1 MPLAARL
8 QRILPF
14 YYGWVVVGASGT
26 AIFARM
32 APSITTL
39 TVFIYPM
46 SQELGWSRTLIA
58 GSVTAGAL
66 ASMALSPAIGWAI
79 DRLGARLVLAG
90 GVLVVGV
97 SMISLAWATLPATF
111 YLAYAAARVVFHT
124 AAPIGASAIAARWFI
139 RMRGRAVGITFFG
152 GAIGGVVFT
161 MLAALA
167 IGSWGVAAAW
177 IAIGAVCLA
186 VALLPNLLLLA
197 ERPEDLGLRPDG
209 DPPRRPPPESRA
221 AASIP
226 GSPAP
231 PAPPWATPAPGNPA
245 PSAPPSSASPQRPA
259 DDDRERANDSW
270 TVPETL
276 RTASFWI
283 LALMGLATFFVQS
296 GVNVHIAAYLRDQ
309 GLSLTNAAAVVTAGW
324 VVSAAGSVGWG
335 WLMERL
341 PARWLYSAMLALL
354 SGSVL
359 LLLLVGGIGGALA
372 SAGLIGLV
380 AAGGNITPA
389 VVYADYY
396 GRSSLGRIRGLA
408 EIGVLVGQSTGP
420 LLAGVAYDLS
430 GSYTLIFLI
439 FAGIAA
445 AGSLLVLNARRPV
458 RAAAG

>member
-58 GSVTAGAL
+58 GSVSAGAI
-66 ASMALSPAIGWAI
+66 ASMVLSPAIGWAI

-97 SMISLAWATLPATF
+97 AMISLAWATLPATF
-111 YLAYAAARVVFHT
+111 YLAYAAGRVVFHT
-124 AAPIGASAIAARWFI
+124 AAPLGAGAIAARWFI
-139 RMRGRAVGITFFG
+139 RMRGRAVGITFFC
-152 GAIGGVVFT
+152 GAVGGVVFT

-209 DPPRRPPPESRA
+209 DPPRRPSPEGRGAVPTSA
-221 AASIP
+221 VPTAS
-226 GSPAP
+226 SP
-231 PAPPWATPAPGNPA
+231 TPANPA
-245 PSAPPSSASPQRPA
+245 V
-259 DDDRERANDSW
+259 DDRERANDSW

-396 GRSSLGRIRGLA
+396 GRASLGRIRGLA

-439 FAGIAA
+439 FAAIAA
-445 AGSLLVLNARRPV
+445 AGSLLVLYARRPV
-458 RAAAG
+458 RVAAG

>member
-1 MPLAARL
+1 M
-8 QRILPF
+8 
-14 YYGWVVVGASGT
+14 
-26 AIFARM
+26 
-32 APSITTL
+32 
-39 TVFIYPM
+39 
-46 SQELGWSRTLIA
+46 
-58 GSVTAGAL
+58 
-66 ASMALSPAIGWAI
+66 
-79 DRLGARLVLAG
+79 
-90 GVLVVGV
+90 
-97 SMISLAWATLPATF
+97 
-111 YLAYAAARVVFHT
+111 
-124 AAPIGASAIAARWFI
+124 
-139 RMRGRAVGITFFG
+139 
-152 GAIGGVVFT
+152 
-161 MLAALA
+161 
-167 IGSWGVAAAW
+167 
-177 IAIGAVCLA
+177 
-186 VALLPNLLLLA
+186 LLLA

-209 DPPRRPPPESRA
+209 DPPRRPSPEGRA
-221 AASIP
+221 PVPSPSVPSTGNQASENLAAS
-226 GSPAP
+226 SPP
-231 PAPPWATPAPGNPA
+231 PR
-245 PSAPPSSASPQRPA
+245 SAA
-259 DDDRERANDSW
+259 DDRERASDSW

-354 SGSVL
+354 AGSVL

-396 GRSSLGRIRGLA
+396 GRASLGRIRGLA
-408 EIGVLVGQSTGP
+408 EIGVLIGQSTGP

-439 FAGIAA
+439 FAAIAA
-445 AGSLLVLNARRPV
+445 AGSLLVLYARRPV
-458 RAAAG
+458 RGGGLAGQGYIT